1 MWWLLHSWWFSD
13 RVVGFTR
20 KEITEEKVSSCLVGR
35 IVFGV
40 LVAGGD
46 CSSNDG
52 TKLVVENS
60 LPWRLMLGR

>member
-1 MWWLLHSWWFSD
+1 M
-13 RVVGFTR
+13 VVGFTR
-20 KEITEEKVSSCLVGR
+20 KEITDEEKVSSCLVGR

-40 LVAGGD
+40 LVASED

-60 LPWRLMLGR
+60 LPWRLSC